1 MEAVKLIRLKSGE
14 DIIAYIEQVDK
25 LNFVVRE
32 PMVVLTKQDNRTNK
46 HIIMMDHWLPVP
58 LIRHNEAF
66 ITENEIVTML
76 EPTSDFSEYYENAV
90 TNMKQILTFNTS
102 SSDEEERNLTREEML
117 MMLEA
122 VGPDTTELIH

>member
-66 ITENEIVTML
+66 ITESEIVTML
-76 EPTSDFSEYYENAV
+76 EPISEYYENAV

-117 MMLEA
+117 MMLET

>member
-1 MEAVKLIRLKSGE
+1 
-14 DIIAYIEQVDK
+14 
-25 LNFVVRE
+25 
-32 PMVVLTKQDNRTNK
+32 MVVLTKQDNRTNK

>member
-1 MEAVKLIRLKSGE
+1 
-14 DIIAYIEQVDK
+14 
-25 LNFVVRE
+25 
-32 PMVVLTKQDNRTNK
+32 
-46 HIIMMDHWLPVP
+46 MDHWLPVP

-66 ITENEIVTML
+66 ITESEIVTML

-122 VGPDTTELIH
+122 VGPNTTELIH

>member
-66 ITENEIVTML
+66 ITEGEIVTML

>member
-66 ITENEIVTML
+66 ITESEIITML

>member
-1 MEAVKLIRLKSGE
+1 
-14 DIIAYIEQVDK
+14 
-25 LNFVVRE
+25 
-32 PMVVLTKQDNRTNK
+32 MVVLTKQDNRTNK

-66 ITENEIVTML
+66 ITESEIVTML